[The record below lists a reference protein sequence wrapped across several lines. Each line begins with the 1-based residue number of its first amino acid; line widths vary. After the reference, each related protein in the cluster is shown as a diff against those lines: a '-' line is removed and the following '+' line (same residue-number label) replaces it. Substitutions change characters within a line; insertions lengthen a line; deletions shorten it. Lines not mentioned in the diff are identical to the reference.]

1 MAENGDN
8 LDTDSTPPKKERPWG
23 AIAAAVAFILL
34 GLFAFWITH
43 EKKGDQARQE
53 IMKAL
58 DKELTDDEEAIK
70 AQREKVMDLTHQV
83 EALRGAI
90 ASGQIENRKAAVAK
104 FKELAAQ
111 QRAERDKFTQMADV
125 YNKKVAQYR
134 SLEQ

>member
-8 LDTDSTPPKKERPWG
+8 IDADYEPPKKERPWG
-23 AIAAAVAFILL
+23 AIAAAIAFILL
-34 GLFAFWITH
+34 GIFAFWITH
-43 EKKGDQARQE
+43 EKKNDQARQE

-58 DKELTDDEEAIK
+58 DKELTDEEDAIK
-70 AQREKVMDLTHQV
+70 AQRDKVMDLTHQV

-90 ASGQIENRKAAVAK
+90 ASGQVENHRAAVAK

-134 SLEQ
+134 NLEQ